1 MEAIKKNRLALG
13 AFFFIYGFNFATWT
27 SRIPT
32 IKEVFNLNDA
42 QLGSILMIMPVSSIT
57 GLAVSGWMVSK
68 FENRIP
74 IVASTIILTLS
85 LLFIASQH
93 SVIMLVVGIGLFAF
107 FMRILNISAN
117 TQSLYVQKF
126 FNKNIVGSFHGL
138 WSLGG
143 VCGVL
148 FSTLMVKNEIAL
160 FEHFITV
167 SIVTIVM
174 ALLGYRFL
182 IQNDKSVS
190 GNKLIFGKP
199 DKYIMMLG
207 IMVFLAAISEGGM
220 FDWSGVY
227 FKDVLKSD
235 VFTYGYLI
243 FMSCMALSRFLSD
256 YFLEIIGIRRTYFL
270 SGAFVFLGTLISV
283 LFPSFYVVLVGF
295 CLIGFGTAAIFP
307 LTFSMAGKSTKYS
320 PGMAISIVATYSTI
334 GFLIGPPLIGYLS
347 YMFSLRYAFLL
358 LSLMGFLMI
367 PVSKLFFDFQDK
379 QNDS

>member
-107 FMRILNISAN
+107 FMRMLNISAN

-148 FSTLMVKNEIAL
+148 FSTLMVKNEIGL

-283 LFPSFYVVLVGF
+283 LFPSFYAVLVGF

>member
-1 MEAIKKNRLALG
+1 
-13 AFFFIYGFNFATWT
+13 
-27 SRIPT
+27 
-32 IKEVFNLNDA
+32 
-42 QLGSILMIMPVSSIT
+42 
-57 GLAVSGWMVSK
+57 
-68 FENRIP
+68 
-74 IVASTIILTLS
+74 
-85 LLFIASQH
+85 
-93 SVIMLVVGIGLFAF
+93 
-107 FMRILNISAN
+107 
-117 TQSLYVQKF
+117 
-126 FNKNIVGSFHGL
+126 SFHGL

-148 FSTLMVKNEIAL
+148 FSTLMVKNEIGL

>member
-107 FMRILNISAN
+107 FMRMLNISAN

-148 FSTLMVKNEIAL
+148 FSTLMVKNEIGL

-182 IQNDKSVS
+182 IQNDKSAS

>member
-148 FSTLMVKNEIAL
+148 FSTLMVKNGIGL

>member
-148 FSTLMVKNEIAL
+148 FSTLMVKNEIGL

>member
-148 FSTLMVKNEIAL
+148 FSTLMVKNEI
-160 FEHFITV
+160 
-167 SIVTIVM
+167 
-174 ALLGYRFL
+174 
-182 IQNDKSVS
+182 
-190 GNKLIFGKP
+190 
-199 DKYIMMLG
+199 
-207 IMVFLAAISEGGM
+207 
-220 FDWSGVY
+220 
-227 FKDVLKSD
+227 
-235 VFTYGYLI
+235 
-243 FMSCMALSRFLSD
+243 
-256 YFLEIIGIRRTYFL
+256 
-270 SGAFVFLGTLISV
+270 
-283 LFPSFYVVLVGF
+283 
-295 CLIGFGTAAIFP
+295 
-307 LTFSMAGKSTKYS
+307 
-320 PGMAISIVATYSTI
+320 
-334 GFLIGPPLIGYLS
+334 
-347 YMFSLRYAFLL
+347 
-358 LSLMGFLMI
+358 
-367 PVSKLFFDFQDK
+367 
-379 QNDS
+379 

>member
-13 AFFFIYGFNFATWT
+13 AFFFVYGFNFATWT

-42 QLGSILMIMPVSSIT
+42 QLGSILMVMPISSIT

-93 SVIMLVVGIGLFAF
+93 SILMLIVGIGLFAF
-107 FMRILNISAN
+107 FMRVLNISAN

-126 FNKNIVGSFHGL
+126 YTRNIVGSFHGL

-148 FSTLMVKNEIAL
+148 FSTLMVRNKIGL

-167 SIVTIVM
+167 SIITVVL
-174 ALLGYRFL
+174 AWVGYGFL
-182 IQNDKSVS
+182 IKNDKSVS

-199 DKYIMMLG
+199 DKYIMLLG

-243 FMSCMALSRFLSD
+243 FMSCMTISRFLSD
-256 YFLEIIGIRRTYFL
+256 YFLEIIGLRKTYFL
-270 SGAFVFLGTLISV
+270 SGTFVFIGTMISV
-283 LFPSFYVVLVGF
+283 LFPSFYVVLIGF

-307 LTFSMAGKSTKYS
+307 MTFSMAGKSTKYS
-320 PGMAISIVATYSTI
+320 PGMAISIVATYSTV

-347 YMFSLRYAFLL
+347 YLFTIRYAFLL
-358 LSLMGFLMI
+358 LSLMGLLII

-379 QNDS
+379 QKS

>member
-148 FSTLMVKNEIAL
+148 FSTLMVKNEIGL

-182 IQNDKSVS
+182 IQNDKSAS

-270 SGAFVFLGTLISV
+270 SGSFVFLGTLISV

>member
-107 FMRILNISAN
+107 FMRILNILAN

-148 FSTLMVKNEIAL
+148 FSTLMVKNEIGL

-182 IQNDKSVS
+182 IQNDKSAS

-270 SGAFVFLGTLISV
+270 SGSFVFLGTLISV

>member
-107 FMRILNISAN
+107 FMRMLNISAN

-148 FSTLMVKNEIAL
+148 FSTLMVKNEIGL